1 MGGMEAAGCAGLRNG
16 VCRPLRCGCVPPGAV
31 RIGCSSFSPEVEVT
45 AAQNPDGSVAV
56 VILYTGQGR
65 KMIHLRTEGM
75 ITRVVVPE
83 NSISTVVLE

>member
-1 MGGMEAAGCAGLRNG
+1 MRNLST
-16 VCRPLRCGCVPPGAV
+16 PL
-31 RIGCSSFSPEVEVT
+31 FLKE
-45 AAQNPDGSVAV
+45 N
-56 VILYTGQGR
+56 LYTGQGR